1 MNLSVIIL
9 PLLLLLIVIVL
20 RDIVPILR
28 LKISAFVTWR
38 RSFIVAGIY
47 LGILILIV
55 PILYRLPNEG
65 FNELRENKNQAETET
80 ISHNTINDLLNHIP
94 LKGDLDK
101 QAGFYR
107 NSNNTFKVDTGK
119 LGFNGSA
126 NANYQIFVERKDV
139 DDGEIEISTYTATHT
154 VGNADFTKLILP
166 PVISYKNGMLSI
178 KSANQQRLDF
188 KQFNAD
194 FTIAQFKNE
203 TWGIGSDVSS
213 GFGFGWKMIYLRVP
227 TSLEINK
234 ENFND
239 QIQIRMLN

>member
-9 PLLLLLIVIVL
+9 PLLILLIVIVL

-55 PILYRLPNEG
+55 PILYMLPNEG
-65 FNELRENKNQAETET
+65 LNELGENRNQAET
-80 ISHNTINDLLNHIP
+80 ISQNTINDLLNHIP

-101 QAGFYR
+101 QAGLYR
-107 NSNNTFKVDTGK
+107 NSNNTFKVDTKK

-166 PVISYKNGMLSI
+166 PVISYKNGMLSM

-188 KQFNAD
+188 KQFNSD
-194 FTIAQFKNE
+194 FTIAQFKNQ

-213 GFGFGWKMIYLRVP
+213 GFGFGWKMIYIRVP
-227 TSLEINK
+227 KSLEIDK

-239 QIQIRMLN
+239 RIQIQMLN

>member
-9 PLLLLLIVIVL
+9 PLLILLIVIVL

-55 PILYRLPNEG
+55 PILYMLPNEG
-65 FNELRENKNQAETET
+65 LNELGENRNQAET
-80 ISHNTINDLLNHIP
+80 ISQNTINDLLNHIP

-101 QAGFYR
+101 QAGLYR
-107 NSNNTFKVDTGK
+107 NSNNTFKVDTKK

-188 KQFNAD
+188 KQFNFD
-194 FTIAQFKNE
+194 FTVAQFKNQ
-203 TWGIGSDVSS
+203 TRGIGSDVSS
-213 GFGFGWKMIYLRVP
+213 GFGFGWKMIYIRVP
-227 TSLEINK
+227 KSLEIDK

-239 QIQIRMLN
+239 RIQIQMLN